1 MNIATCTNSN
11 RIHIPLPSAS
21 QIPQDASTETVDRVE
36 RGIVFEAASRTIGV
50 VSGLALTFNRMIVGG
65 CAGAGQGIVKATGLK
80 DDQADLA
87 FKVAMTANL
96 AATGALAGGCGYG
109 ALALSPV
116 QGAAAGAV
124 TNALI
129 GAQDWKSA
137 APTFQQQIRASAD
150 EWVGASL
157 AKLPEPISQ
166 GQGIAANVARGL
178 VGEVVGL
185 SAGVFA
191 SSAAAPQS
199 FQAGYDWGTRNV
211 ERLANWMAPAC
222 DQHTA

>member
-1 MNIATCTNSN
+1 MNIATAPNSSI
-11 RIHIPLPSAS
+11 IHIPQRSQG
-21 QIPQDASTETVDRVE
+21 QIPQDPSTEPVDRVE

-50 VSGLALTFNRMIVGG
+50 ASGIALTFNRMIVGG

-80 DDQADLA
+80 DDQADLG

-96 AATGALAGGCGYG
+96 AATGALAGGFGYE
-109 ALALSPV
+109 ALALSPA

-129 GAQDWKSA
+129 GNQDWKSA
-137 APTFQQQIRASAD
+137 APAFQNQVRTTAD
-150 EWVGASL
+150 EWVEASL

-166 GQGIAANVARGL
+166 GQGVAANVARGL

-191 SSAAAPQS
+191 SSAVAPQS

-211 ERLANWMAPAC
+211 ERLANWMSPAS
-222 DQHTA
+222 DENKA